1 MRKSRLIILSLILA
15 LVPTLSYAETD
26 DFIFTDP
33 IANTFTGRIEAAE
46 MIENLTFRD
55 LPNTF
60 WAMDAIVRGGALNLV
75 KGYSEWFN
83 PNIIL
88 SNEDALAFLVRARGM
103 EAQAHEAALRLRAV
117 LPAGLPTLSLWTMG
131 YLDQAMGLGLITQ
144 DQFYDSLRP
153 DQHLLDPAYNFIR
166 GAPVTREQVADWIH
180 RTFQGANIAARTQ
193 QSIYQ
198 FADWHDIEASK
209 ISAVETMV
217 AAGIMNG
224 DQNMFRP
231 QSHLTRAEMA
241 QILKNMDYLY
251 YEFIGVQKKTGTVGG
266 IRDAQS
272 VSTGTAALNRD
283 VYIRTAD
290 GQVDVLQYGFVE
302 TSSPMS
308 GSTDAVVLR
317 DGFVGGLASL
327 REGDEVEYLVRA
339 DDNIVLYVQ
348 VTNAHY
354 VNIKTVRGRFQSLDL
369 ENGVITILDVQ
380 DKAFNYTMI
389 ANLYGEEDGEPFLRF
404 EREKRSPDDLP
415 IGTRIELSL
424 KNNIVDGIGFLGEP
438 VLTAEMFATVLENNT
453 AMGLITVINHDRET
467 QVMRYY
473 YEDVNVKR
481 KAHYHDQDRIGYI
494 DAIFQNHKFN
504 PVDASIASVSP
515 GDLVSLRT
523 NPDDGVTLTDI
534 YAYEDYHA
542 VFGKIREFHRQG
554 QFSNMLIEYEDGQ
567 VSWFTVP
574 DNIFISKGGNSI
586 NHTEIIPGDWVRIL
600 VSSLITE
607 PGRVIESVK
616 EMSVESG
623 SHKISRIVMGK
634 LGGVDELQDR
644 LILQNT
650 RTLSKTGWVNARQ
663 VEYFNLAGS
672 DTEFFLENERISADY
687 AKRHLKRAS
696 GQVYIALENNY
707 TGERAKKVTF
717 RNGRDELLD
726 PDVVLGADGSGR
738 FYISGNRAFIYA
750 DRGAIVRRLGR
761 LTDAQNILPSDFAVV
776 NLNGEDTAAVVDII
790 PRPDTSGVIIARGRI
805 LTVNE
810 GRNFRVES
818 KSLLNGNQWS
828 YTPVQRLYAIDGE
841 TLFVTSSG
849 IDPNYPFRGYTE
861 NSVIGR
867 VFNIVLDGARAA
879 RVVDA
884 PFCTRAIRGVIFAT
898 EGSGR
903 VRIRDTA
910 IYENDTGI
918 WRLTS
923 NVNATMDIHIP
934 PNSIVVKNN
943 TVIESGFLQ
952 PGDHIHIL
960 TNHIEPGSSEQATRG
975 YIITVER

>member
-1 MRKSRLIILSLILA
+1 MRKRRLIILSLILT
-15 LVPTLSYAETD
+15 LVPSLICAETD

-33 IANTFTGRIEAAE
+33 IANTYTGRIEAAE
-46 MIENLTFRD
+46 MIENLAFRD
-55 LPNTF
+55 LPSAF

-83 PNIIL
+83 PNSTL
-88 SNEDALAFLVRARGM
+88 SNEDALAFLVRARGL
-103 EAQAHEAALRLRAV
+103 EAQVHEAALRLRPI
-117 LPAGLPTLSLWTMG
+117 LPPDMTTLSLWTMG
-131 YLDQAMGLGLITQ
+131 YLDQAMSLGLITQ

-153 DQHLLDPAYNFIR
+153 EQDLLDPAYNFIR
-166 GAPVTREQVADWIH
+166 GAPATREQVADWIY
-180 RTFQGANIAARTQ
+180 RTFRGINIAARTR

-198 FADWHDIEASK
+198 FADWQEIEPSK
-209 ISAVETMV
+209 INAVETMV

-224 DQNMFRP
+224 DGNNLFRP
-231 QSHLTRAEMA
+231 QSDLTRAEMA

-251 YEFIGVQKKTGTVGG
+251 YEFIGVVKKTGTVGG

-283 VYIRTAD
+283 VFIRTAD
-290 GQVDVLQYGFVE
+290 GQVDVLQYGSME

-327 REGDEVEYLVRA
+327 REGDEVEYLVLGHE
-339 DDNIVLYVQ
+339 DTVLYVQ
-348 VTNAHY
+348 VTNPHY
-354 VNIKTVRGRFQSLDL
+354 VNVKTVRGRFQSIDL

-424 KNNIVDGIGFLGEP
+424 KNNIVDGIGFVGEP
-438 VLTAEMFATVLENNT
+438 VLTTEMFATVLENNT

-467 QVMRYY
+467 QVMRYH
-473 YEDVNVKR
+473 YEDVRVKR
-481 KAHYHDQDRIGYI
+481 KPHYHDQDKIGYI
-494 DAIFQNHKFN
+494 DTIFQNHKFN
-504 PVDASIASVSP
+504 PLDASIASVSP
-515 GDLVSLRT
+515 GDLVSLRA
-523 NPDDGVTLTDI
+523 NPDGFTLTDI

-542 VFGKIREFHRQG
+542 VFGKIKEFHRQG

-574 DNIFISKGGNSI
+574 DSIFISKGGNSI
-586 NHTEIIPGDWVRIL
+586 NHTEIVPGDWVKIL
-600 VSSLITE
+600 VSSLTPE
-607 PGRVIESVK
+607 PGRIIESVK
-616 EMSVESG
+616 EMNIESG

-634 LGGVDELQDR
+634 LGGMDEAQEK

-663 VEYFNLAGS
+663 VEHFNLAGS

-696 GQVYIALENNY
+696 GQVYIALEDNFA
-707 TGERAKKVTF
+707 GERVRKVTF
-717 RNGRDELLD
+717 RNGRDELMD

-776 NLNGEDTAAVVDII
+776 NLNGENTAAVVDII

-805 LTVNE
+805 LSVNE
-810 GRNFRVES
+810 GRSFRVES

-828 YTPVQRLYAIDGE
+828 FTPVQRLYAIDGE
-841 TLFVTSSG
+841 TLFVTPSG

-898 EGSGR
+898 EGGGR

-923 NVNATMDIHIP
+923 NFNATMDIHIP

-943 TVIESGFLQ
+943 SVIESGFLQ

-960 TNHIEPGSSEQATRG
+960 TNHIEPVSSEQATRG